1 MPNGKSA
8 PFTPPALLGRREWV
22 GSEFGKERLSAE
34 TDVGKARVLLLI
46 TNSYDTTAD
55 LLLSHLGPA
64 AVFRFNFDIW
74 SDYGFEI
81 TADGPA
87 FADPTGRIVCAA
99 DIAKVLWRKPR
110 SQVPFRPASLTDE
123 DRYYDQEVWYAL
135 RDLVNL
141 LWLDGKVVLA
151 EPFAELR
158 AGKFV
163 QMRAAGRHFQVPSF
177 QFRRAM
183 PTRFVPG
190 EPMVVKSLTMEPVG
204 EDSQRELLFTTR
216 VDDADLSPECPWM
229 VQRLV
234 DALKDVT
241 VAFVRDSLFAFEL
254 DRTVFRDRITD
265 WRELPDELR
274 PLGWRPHTLPGDVS
288 RAIFAFM
295 AEMGLHFGRLDFLL
309 GADGYHFLEV
319 NTNGEWAWLD
329 ADGRH
334 GLLPKVVE
342 EIAPHTALHPLPV
355 PRGTVCA

>member
-1 MPNGKSA
+1 MTS
-8 PFTPPALLGRREWV
+8 TP
-22 GSEFGKERLSAE
+22 
-34 TDVGKARVLLLI
+34 VLLLI

-55 LLLSHLGPA
+55 LLVSRVGPQ

-74 SDYGFEI
+74 PDYGFEL

-87 FADPTGRIVCAA
+87 FRDPSGRTIKAPE
-99 DIAKVLWRKPR
+99 IAKVLWRKPR
-110 SQVPFRPASLTDE
+110 SRTGYRPASQTDE

-163 QMRAAGRHFQVPSF
+163 QMRVASRYFQVPPY

-183 PTRFVPG
+183 PSRFAFGTLTVA
-190 EPMVVKSLTMEPVG
+190 KSLTMEPVG
-204 EDSQRELLFTTR
+204 EEAQRELLFTTR

-229 VQRLV
+229 VQQLI
-234 DALKDVT
+234 DAQKDVT
-241 VAFVRDSLFAFEL
+241 VAFVRDRLFAFEL
-254 DRTVFRDRITD
+254 DRTQFREKHVD
-265 WRELPDELR
+265 WRELPSESR
-274 PLGWRPHTLPGDVS
+274 PLGWEKHSLPKETVM
-288 RAIFAFM
+288 AIHAFM
-295 AEMGLHFGRLDFLL
+295 AEMGLQFGRFDFLL
-309 GADGYHFLEV
+309 GPEGYFFLEV
-319 NTNGEWAWLD
+319 NSNGEWAWLD

-342 EIAPHTALHPLPV
+342 EISPLTALHPLPM
-355 PRGTVCA
+355 PRGVITGLPKRMLDLAAAACEVRSNREPSGESAAAA